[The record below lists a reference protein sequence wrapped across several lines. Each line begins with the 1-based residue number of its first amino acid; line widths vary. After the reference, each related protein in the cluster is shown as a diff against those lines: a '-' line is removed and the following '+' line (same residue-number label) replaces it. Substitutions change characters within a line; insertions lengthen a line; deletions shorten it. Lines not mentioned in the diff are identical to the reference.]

1 MAITAADLV
10 RPAPSREQGPVL
22 LTSSVGGHFNELE
35 YVVDALD
42 VPRAGRHWVMP
53 RHIQTD
59 ERLVRESVTWSP
71 LVQSGEYRKALA
83 NLRFALALH
92 RRVRPR
98 LVVSTGAAQST
109 PHLVAAALLR
119 TPILYVESVA
129 RMDGPSVTGRLA
141 ALLPRTRLLAPQ
153 PGWPRPWEHGLD
165 AFSAFDVGAADS
177 DEREAAP
184 LRRAMVALGSEH
196 FPFPRAVDAI
206 VRVVPDDVDVT
217 WQVGETLGSD
227 GTARNQWLTAKQMAA
242 SMRAA
247 DVVITHGGAGSILT
261 ALNAGKV
268 PVVLPRRA
276 LHDEHVDDHQVRMVH
291 GLAARGLVVA
301 VPEPDELSLEHLLEA
316 AALSVTRRSRP
327 VLPGTPLAMPHVA

>member
-1 MAITAADLV
+1 MPITASD
-10 RPAPSREQGPVL
+10 PVL

-42 VPRAGRHWVMP
+42 VPRSERHWVMP
-53 RHIQTD
+53 RHLQTD
-59 ERLVRESVTWSP
+59 ERLAREAVTWSP
-71 LVQSGEYRKALA
+71 LVRSGEYRKAFG

-92 RRVRPR
+92 RRLRPR

-129 RMDGPSVTGRLA
+129 RLDSPSVTGRLA
-141 ALLPRTRLLAPQ
+141 AMLPRTRLLAPQ
-153 PGWPRPWEHGLD
+153 PGWPAPWEHGLD
-165 AFSAFDVGAADS
+165 AFSAFEVTIDMTVDS
-177 DEREAAP
+177 AEAP
-184 LRRAMVALGSEH
+184 LERAMVALGSEH
-196 FPFPRAVDAI
+196 FPFPRAVDAV
-206 VRVVPDDVDVT
+206 VRAVPADVETT
-217 WQVGETLGSD
+217 WQVGETVGSD
-227 GTARNQWLTAKQMAA
+227 GAARNRWLSAREMAG

-261 ALNAGKV
+261 ALDAGKV

-276 LHDEHVDDHQVRMVH
+276 RYGEHVDDHQVRMVQ

-301 VPEPDELSLEHLLEA
+301 VPDPEELSVEHLLEA
-316 AALSVTRRSRP
+316 AALSVTRRSRSA
-327 VLPGTPLAMPHVA
+327 LQATPPAMPHVA